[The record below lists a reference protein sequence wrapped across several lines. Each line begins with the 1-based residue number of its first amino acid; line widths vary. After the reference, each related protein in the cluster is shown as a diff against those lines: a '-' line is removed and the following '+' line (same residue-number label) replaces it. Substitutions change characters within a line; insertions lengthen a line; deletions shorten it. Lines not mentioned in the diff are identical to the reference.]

1 MNPNS
6 TLTGGNLT
14 CNLSTGRVKSFFT
27 KKGLFYLVMTMIITI
42 GMLQSS
48 FAQLTGSKF
57 IPGNYATVA
66 AAVIDLNTQGVG
78 AGGVIFE
85 VAAGHTETLTARID
99 LTATG
104 TLANPIVFRKDPAT
118 SGANPLL
125 TAYTGTALAT
135 GATMDGMWALIGSDY
150 VTIDGI
156 NLTDPNTASAT
167 TMMEYGYGLFK
178 ASATDG
184 ANNNT
189 IQNCTITLNRN
200 NNTAPTTGPAF
211 QGSNGIALLASTQV
225 AMQTSIT
232 VTAASGASSNNRF
245 YSNTIQNVN
254 AGITLSGFA
263 AATPF
268 TLADTNNDI
277 GGASGATGNTII
289 NFGGGTA
296 APNACAA
303 VFVKDQW
310 SFNVSYNTVNNN
322 NGSGVNHPTTNRGIF
337 ANASSIGASATINNN
352 NITITGGTS
361 TSAIDWAIDCEM
373 AQTGSAGNTISISNN
388 TISITKTVVSTVAF
402 TAIWLQS
409 APTTANMN
417 GNTITSYVYGGTSTS
432 TTDNNVIRS
441 GLAGVGTLNI
451 NNNTIGGVSTTA
463 ATGAQY
469 LISVTGAPVTALNI
483 NGNNIN
489 GVTLT
494 GATTKSFR
502 GIYVSTA
509 VATAAHTINNNN
521 FQNISYSGGTP
532 TGEFSLIYGIGT
544 ALTYTISGNTLT
556 GGLTIPSTGAMYLI
570 YNSQSTPNI
579 TVTNN
584 TLSGTGINR
593 TGTSGIFR
601 AYYNFG
607 SPVSGT
613 GLLSGNTC
621 SNVTLVGAS
630 TFNGF
635 EFRTGTGQ
643 IININNNTVSNIVTG
658 SGLSY
663 GIYNGYGALGSTVNN
678 NTISNFSGAGTTYA
692 IYTGSTAAI
701 GMECNNNTISNVSV
715 NGASAAAVYGIFQ
728 NVGGANVYSK
738 NKIYGLS
745 ANGIGTAFATGIH
758 IAGGT
763 TTTLRNNY
771 IGDITT
777 PIANAANALN
787 GINIAGGTTVNC
799 EYNTVYLNGS
809 SSGALFGSSAIN
821 ASTTPNLTL
830 RNNVFINNSGFT
842 GVGLT
847 VAYRRSSTTLTS
859 YVTASNQ
866 NIFYA
871 GTPSAN
877 RLIYTD
883 GTNSD
888 QTISA
893 YKLRVTPSD
902 LNTATENITFLSL
915 TGSSSN
921 FLHVDGSVASY
932 TESGASNVTGITDD
946 FDGNIRQGNV
956 GYVGTGTAPDIGAD
970 EYAGIAIAPPT
981 APVNFG
987 SNTYTINSFNVTWD
1001 DNSTT
1006 EYGFIVY
1013 RSLNI
1018 GGPYVAVGAVSSTT
1032 SAGTGTS
1039 YSLAQTGLLG
1049 NTTYYYEIVANATSN
1064 SPVLAGSA
1072 STLACGGG
1080 LSGSYLI
1087 PTAYPT
1093 IAAALTSLKSLGM
1106 TGAVTLELE
1115 SSYTGAGETYPLIVS
1130 DTIGCLNAINTLT
1143 LRPEATVA
1151 APLTITS
1158 ANTTAT
1164 IDINS
1169 ADYFTIDGRPGGV
1182 GSNKFLIV
1190 QNTSTTAAAAGNAI
1204 LIRNEASNNTVTY
1217 VDIRSANANPAA
1229 NTAVTTIGSIPG
1241 ALAIGNTA
1249 GAFGN
1254 DNNTVSNCDVH
1265 STGTNLGACIYAG
1278 NSTTAG
1284 TSANNDNNSILNNN
1298 LYDFFN
1304 AASAS
1309 AGLDIASGNNNWT
1322 INGNSVYQT
1331 ATRNYTTGTQTVR
1344 GFWITPN
1351 TGPLTSASGF
1361 TINNNFI
1368 GGAAPSCAGLPLTLL
1383 GTAAYNLFG
1392 MDISVGTGTASN
1404 VQNNVMTNWNIT
1416 GGFSTNN
1423 VYGINIANG
1432 NVNVGTVTGNVIGS
1446 TTANGAITFV
1456 STVTGGS
1463 MIALRSGAGGTI
1475 NFSNNIVSGIDLV
1488 GNATTVATGFN
1499 GIAGSGGATIIINN
1513 NTIGS
1518 TTLTNSINL
1527 VSASATSTTA
1537 TAVRGIICN
1546 SGAAVVVNTIT
1557 NNTISNINNAYSATG
1572 TQANSLVGIAV
1583 TTGASTVTG
1592 NIIRNLTSNTQ
1603 TSGSGANGAM
1613 IGINY
1618 TSTTAPTLIS
1628 GNTIHT
1634 LKLTNTGATGAVNA
1648 AGLNYS
1654 GSTVAGTSNIV
1665 EKNNIHSISIGNSA
1679 NTAGFMTGMDIGSG
1693 RVTVKNNMI
1702 RLGLTETGADVTSAC
1717 TVRGITKNTAIANIL
1732 HNSVWIGGAN
1742 VGVSAVNTFAFAR
1755 SGIAVTDTILNN
1767 IFMNARSNATTGGKH
1782 YAISLSGSATMVLN
1796 YNDYVASGTGGVF
1809 GVNAGTD
1816 YPSYSTNWIP
1826 GDANSYSNDPLFIN
1840 AAGTSVTGD
1849 LHIDPIN
1856 PTIIEGVG
1864 TSFASVS
1871 DDFDGQTR
1879 SGLTPVDVGADA
1891 GNFVSLLCNGI
1902 PTAGTAVAGNSICIS
1917 GTTTVSLTGFSNI
1930 PGITLQWKES
1940 AVSGGPYTNVASGTG
1955 ATTASYTTGTL
1966 TANNYYVCEVTCSN
1980 GGAFATSTEALVVV
1994 NNPTVASTTPG
2005 SRCGTGTVLLA
2016 ATASSGGS
2024 INWYAAST
2032 GGSPL
2037 LSPSVQV
2044 PVTGFNNDIVAN
2056 GVGSNSTLG
2065 FTYATI
2071 GVDGAGYVFID
2082 STYKYTAANALPTCY
2097 MPSTKLATSA
2107 QTSGLVHQFQD
2118 YGNAVTLNNNALS
2131 IANQSSGYVSPLPSS
2146 GTLTLTTPASYANLV
2161 VLYES
2166 VVNTSPMLVDAT
2178 VTFTDATTQV
2188 FAGNTCVNWFTVSAP
2203 AYSGMGRATP
2213 AGVIQC
2219 GTTPNMFE
2227 LNLPISV
2234 GNQAKQVQSISFNL
2248 PAVLTGTFPYNIN
2261 YFHAMAVG
2269 GQLASTP
2276 GSFTTPV
2283 ISTTTTYYAEPS
2295 STGGTQQTSS
2305 QGVPTVT
2312 TSTQNGGVI
2321 FNINVPLTINSIQ
2334 VYSSAVGTATVTLQN
2349 SALTTLFTS
2358 AAIPIVNGGLS
2369 SPQTLN
2375 LGWTIPAGSGYRIQ
2389 VSNTGN
2395 ALGYSTGVFPY
2406 PMGNGVGSVVNGA
2419 LTTGTSTLNYFV
2431 YNINTTNGCIGAR
2444 VPVVATITSPP
2455 TLTITPSGIVC
2466 NGSIQR
2472 IVVTST
2478 LSGYDSYIWSP
2489 LTNLFEDSLC
2499 TIPYS
2504 GSNQDTIYLKSAVG
2518 GNFVVSCNGTNSLP
2532 PNCANV
2538 VSSTF
2543 TVQPPTTAVVSSVP
2557 NPSCAG
2563 TNVVLTAL
2571 VASPASATVGTGTLT
2586 STGAVSPYYRTFEG
2600 AHRQYLFTQA
2610 ELAALGFSGGSFT
2623 QMNFPVTISAAPYNM
2638 DNFGVRMAN
2647 TSATALTAFQTPTF
2661 TTVYT
2666 AGSFTPVSGN
2676 NNIVFSTPFNWDGVS
2691 NVLIDMYFDND
2702 PNNTCSA
2709 GSPVCW
2715 GNTSTVQYSTTAF
2728 TSVVYNYSD
2737 NATGPRVMS
2746 SITTV
2751 TGSASTRPNII
2762 LTGNLAATPNSYS
2775 WSDGS
2780 SVVGTTNPLTV
2791 TPSVS
2796 TNYTVTAIINGC
2808 PIISAPYAQ
2817 NVIVLPATPTA
2828 SAPSTQCGYGAP
2840 AASVTSNSGL
2850 PTPFFNWYS
2859 AASGGTLLQSSTSTT
2874 FTGII
2879 SASTTFYV
2887 CELSGIC
2894 ESPRVAVVANVTSY
2908 DPIAISANLV
2918 TCVGTPNTF
2927 TVTQTGST
2935 NTYVYS
2941 WTATPLI
2948 GSGVSGTPSGSPQT
2962 FTANIPGFYNY
2973 IVTGVDASLGCTV
2986 YDTVTVNN
2994 YGGLAGTVT
3003 PTQISGCANPTG
3015 LITANVTG
3023 AGTVLN
3029 ETFTSNTLP
3038 SNMVSAGND
3047 FAITGGQMRFTSSA
3061 VSKNG
3066 GVLITNTTGLA
3077 NDDFQIDFD
3086 MITTPGSGSPA
3097 DGFSYSYGP
3106 DVVALP
3112 TGLGS
3117 TVVGTTVAPNT
3128 TNPENGSG
3136 TGLKLGFDA
3145 YLNGANT
3152 PGIYLMYNCPVWNQS
3167 PASSGVIAY
3176 ISNTSWRATTT
3187 AGANTH
3193 VTIKINALGQVSLW
3207 LNGVQVVTDAPLP
3220 GSYLASNKATWNH
3233 AFCGRTG
3240 AEYQGHFIDNLLIQY
3255 NNFYEYSI
3263 NGGGSWSTTNPIVAP
3278 GPGTYTVDARYV
3290 SVPACM
3296 TSLGAVTINAV
3307 THSTVSSLP
3316 GVCSYTGAMP
3326 LLSITPS
3333 FASATYQWESSP
3345 AGLNTWNP
3353 IGGATSATYT
3363 PAPGSITV
3371 ATDFRCVIRC
3381 GGVPIASSPST
3392 PVTVTVDAPVINST
3406 TPATRCGQG
3415 TVNLAA
3421 TGSGSVLQWYASAS
3435 GGPIIGTGSPF
3446 TTPVISATTNYWVS
3460 SSTSGGTTQVSNS
3473 GLPTVTTSTQN
3484 VGVLFDL
3491 NQQVVLNSI
3500 DVYSTAAGT
3509 VTVSLVNS
3517 SLVTLLTSAPIPVV
3531 ASNLSTPQTLY
3542 LGWSVLAGTGYRLL
3556 VNHTTNAL
3564 GYHTG
3569 TFPII
3574 LGNGVG
3580 SITNGAT
3587 STGTTTL
3594 NYYVYNMSTSVGCE
3608 SPRTQVTATVTA
3620 PPAIT
3625 VSSNVTICDGQST
3638 TLTVTS
3644 ANDPAYTYVWTPGPF
3659 TGASYGVSPTVNT
3672 TYTVTATDNT
3682 AGPNA
3687 GCSTVG
3693 SVTVTVNPNPS
3704 VPVITQNPLIV
3715 CGSSPVTL
3723 TASSTQPGVA
3733 QVGTGTGT
3741 NVAVGQSPYSGNW
3754 EGSKIQYLITAA
3766 ELNALNIYAGQL
3778 TSIAFNVTT
3787 IGVTFPMTAYTVKI
3801 GQTAASALTAY
3812 EVGLTQVYSAPG
3824 TIIPTL
3830 GWNTYNFSSGFNW
3843 NGTSNI
3849 VIEVCHNNDPV
3860 GACASCYGGT
3870 ATVQSTTTAT
3880 QTVYGQ
3886 YADNTAPANPWDLCS
3901 QISTGTVSQST
3912 NRPNMQVGY
3921 GATTNFLWS
3930 TGASTAAITV
3940 TPPSGTTNYSVVAT
3954 NVFGCTSTNN
3964 SNVTSAP
3971 IAKPVIVEND
3981 TTLCNT
3987 SQIYIHVQ
3995 DTGVYAGGYPNG
4007 TQFTWSAIGVP
4018 IIDLDSISSI
4028 NGSSYSVIVTLPNG
4042 CTSNS
4047 DTAIVLTKSVAVV
4060 DVITNASC
4068 VGGGSVSVTVTSGL
4082 ADFNY
4087 VWSTDLAQ
4095 TNIVRNVT
4103 KTSNKDTLANL
4114 AAGTYYLQV
4123 YDEAGTPASCNSG
4136 VLTYI
4141 VGGSSSIVASVTPTD
4156 ITCNGNA
4163 NGAADVTWT
4172 GGNSPFSITWSDGT
4186 FANTT
4191 PRTIALGGSYSVIV
4205 SDLSGCAD
4213 TVAFAIV
4220 EPSPVTVTFTST
4232 PESFP
4237 GALDGTV
4244 TASPAGGTGPYTFAW
4259 ADEFFAPAGS
4269 GNPLTGLAGGLYYG
4283 LVTDANACD
4292 NSATVLD
4299 DSIRVDVITSATF
4312 NVTALFEGFYDG
4324 VSGLVP
4330 ALLNSGVGLS
4340 ATECD
4345 TIYVELRDQLSP
4357 TTVLASGTAVMN
4369 TNGQAS
4375 FTFPGSVIGQNGYIA
4390 IFHRNAVQTWS
4401 DVVTFSGVTNY
4412 NFTTAAT
4419 QAFGSNQVQVA
4430 PGVWAMYSGDLSPQD
4445 EFIDILDQ
4453 GVIDNDI
4460 FNFAGGYVVSDLN
4473 GDGFVDIVDQSIVDN
4488 NIFNFIGSSHP

>member
-1 MNPNS
+1 MKKLNKNKMNPNS

-337 ANASSIGASATINNN
+337 ANASSVGASATINNN
-352 NITITGGTS
+352 NVIITGGVS

-607 SPVSGT
+607 SPLSGT

-635 EFRTGTGQ
+635 EYRTATGQ

-771 IGDITT
+771 IGDVTT

-830 RNNVFINNSGFT
+830 RNNIFINNSGFT
-842 GVGLT
+842 GAGLT

-859 YVTASNQ
+859 YVSSSNQ

-871 GTPSAN
+871 GTPGAN

-893 YKLRVTPSD
+893 YKLRVTPAD
-902 LNTATENITFLSL
+902 LNTATENVTFLST
-915 TGSSSN
+915 TGSSPN

-981 APVNFG
+981 APINFG

-1049 NTTYYYEIVANATSN
+1049 NTTYYYEIVANAASN

-1475 NFSNNIVSGIDLV
+1475 NFSNNIISGIDLV

-1499 GIAGSGGATIIINN
+1499 GIAGSGGANIIINN

-1603 TSGSGANGAM
+1603 TSGSGSNGAM

-1618 TSTTAPTLIS
+1618 TSTTAPALIS

-1654 GSTVAGTSNIV
+1654 GSSVAGTSNIV

-1679 NTAGFMTGMDIGSG
+1679 NTAGLMTGMDIGSG

-1782 YAISLSGSATMVLN
+1782 YAISLAGSATMVLN

-1816 YPSYSTNWIP
+1816 FPSYATNWVA

-1891 GNFVSLLCNGI
+1891 GNFVSLFCNGTPI
-1902 PTAGTAVAGNSICIS
+1902 GGTATAAANAICVS
-1917 GTTTVSLTGFSNI
+1917 GTKGVSLSGHSSI
-1930 PGITLQWKES
+1930 PGITLQWQES
-1940 AVSGGPYTNVASGTG
+1940 TVSGGPYTNVTGGTG
-1955 ATTASYTTGTL
+1955 ATTASFTTPTISQDM
-1966 TANNYYVCEVTCSN
+1966 YYVCVVTCSN
-1980 GGAFATSTEALVVV
+1980 GGATATSSEAFVDV
-1994 NNPTVASTTPG
+1994 NTPALSGTTPG
-2005 SRCGTGTVLLA
+2005 TRCGTGTVLLQ
-2016 ATASSGGS
+2016 ATAPVGTS
-2024 INWYAAST
+2024 INWYANPT
-2032 GGSPL
+2032 GGTPL
-2037 LSPSVQV
+2037 F
-2044 PVTGFNNDIVAN
+2044 TG
-2056 GVGSNSTLG
+2056 
-2065 FTYATI
+2065 
-2071 GVDGAGYVFID
+2071 
-2082 STYKYTAANALPTCY
+2082 
-2097 MPSTKLATSA
+2097 
-2107 QTSGLVHQFQD
+2107 
-2118 YGNAVTLNNNALS
+2118 
-2131 IANQSSGYVSPLPSS
+2131 
-2146 GTLTLTTPASYANLV
+2146 
-2161 VLYES
+2161 
-2166 VVNTSPMLVDAT
+2166 
-2178 VTFTDATTQV
+2178 
-2188 FAGNTCVNWFTVSAP
+2188 
-2203 AYSGMGRATP
+2203 
-2213 AGVIQC
+2213 
-2219 GTTPNMFE
+2219 
-2227 LNLPISV
+2227 
-2234 GNQAKQVQSISFNL
+2234 
-2248 PAVLTGTFPYNIN
+2248 
-2261 YFHAMAVG
+2261 
-2269 GQLASTP
+2269 
-2276 GSFTTPV
+2276 GSFTTPT
-2283 ISTTTTYYAEPS
+2283 ISSTTTYYAAPS
-2295 STGGTQQTSS
+2295 SGGFSAVPVPGGNTWNQYLSTGNFQTAAIASAS
-2305 QGVPTVT
+2305 MVFDVL
-2312 TSTQNGGVI
+2312 S
-2321 FNINVPLTINSIQ
+2321 PLTLNSMDI
-2334 VYSSAVGTATVTLQN
+2334 YP
-2349 SALTTLFTS
+2349 S
-2358 AAIPIVNGGLS
+2358 AAIGSPFTIEVRQSSATGTLIASYTGVTTVQNSGTPSVAQTVPVNW
-2369 SPQTLN
+2369 N
-2375 LGWTIPAGSGYRIQ
+2375 LPAGTNYVIGFSTNPNCWRVGSTTLPYPFTLAGYLNIQ
-2389 VSNTGN
+2389 GSSFGTSPGTTLIYQYFFYNFIV
-2395 ALGYSTGVFPY
+2395 STGCELP
-2406 PMGNGVGSVVNGA
+2406 
-2419 LTTGTSTLNYFV
+2419 TRT
-2431 YNINTTNGCIGAR
+2431 
-2444 VPVVATITSPP
+2444 PVVATVTAPP
-2455 TLTITPSGIVC
+2455 TLSVTTGGVVC
-2466 NGSIQR
+2466 NDSIQR

-2478 LSGYDSYIWSP
+2478 LADYDSYIWSP
-2489 LTNLFEDSLC
+2489 LSNLFEDSLC
-2499 TIPYS
+2499 TIPYT
-2504 GSNQDTIYLKSAVG
+2504 GNNQDTVYLKTAVG
-2518 GNFVVSCNGTNSLP
+2518 GNYLVTCNATNSVTG
-2532 PNCANV
+2532 CANV

-2751 TGSASTRPNII
+2751 TGSAATRPNIT
-2762 LTGNLAATPNSYS
+2762 LTGNLASTPNSYS

-2780 SVVGTTNPLTV
+2780 MVVGSTNPLTV
-2791 TPSVS
+2791 NPAVT
-2796 TNYTVTAIINGC
+2796 TNYTVTAMINGC
-2808 PIISAPYAQ
+2808 AIVSPPYSQ
-2817 NVIVLPATPTA
+2817 TVIALPATPTP
-2828 SAPSTQCGYGAP
+2828 SAPSTQCGYAVP
-2840 AASVTSNSGL
+2840 TASVTSNSGL
-2850 PTPFFNWYS
+2850 PTPFFNWYN

-2874 FTGII
+2874 YSGII
-2879 SASTTFYV
+2879 SSTTTFYV
-2887 CELSGIC
+2887 CEVSGIC
-2894 ESPRVAVVANVTSY
+2894 ESPRVAVVANVTAF

-2927 TVTQTGST
+2927 TVNQTGST
-2935 NTYVYS
+2935 NTYAYS
-2941 WTATPLI
+2941 WTATPLV
-2948 GSGVSGTPSGSPQT
+2948 GSGSTGTETGSPQA
-2962 FTANIPGFYNY
+2962 FTATAPGFYNY
-2973 IVTGVDASLGCTV
+2973 IVTGVDAGLGCTV

-2994 YGGLAGTVT
+2994 YIGLSGTASA
-3003 PTQISGCANPTG
+3003 TQISGCSNPTG
-3015 LITANVTG
+3015 LITANVSG
-3023 AGTVLN
+3023 AGTVVN
-3029 ETFTSNTLP
+3029 EDFTSGVTP
-3038 SNMVSAGND
+3038 SNMTTAGND
-3047 FAITGGQMRFTSSA
+3047 FAIAGGRMQLTSA
-3061 VSKNG
+3061 ANSKNG
-3066 GVLITNTTGLA
+3066 GVLISNPTGLA
-3077 NDDFQIDFD
+3077 NNDFQIDFD
-3086 MITTPGSGSPA
+3086 FITTTSGSSPA
-3097 DGFSYSYGP
+3097 DGLSYSYGD

-3112 TGLGS
+3112 SSTATTTG
-3117 TVVGTTVAPNT
+3117 VTTLT
-3128 TNPENGSG
+3128 PENGSG
-3136 TGLKLGFDA
+3136 TKLKLSFDA
-3145 YLNGANT
+3145 INNTGACPSVANGNVS
-3152 PGIYLMYNCPVWNQS
+3152 GVYLMYNETTLHQGANCPGVLFYS
-3167 PASSGVIAY
+3167 P
-3176 ISNTSWRATTT
+3176 NTTWRATTT
-3187 AGANTH
+3187 TGATTH
-3193 VTIKINALGQVSLW
+3193 VTITINSLGQVSMS
-3207 LNGVQVVTDAPLP
+3207 LNNVQVVTNQQLP
-3220 GSYLASNKATWNH
+3220 AAYLTADKSTWKH
-3233 AFCGRTG
+3233 AFAARTG
-3240 AEYQGHFIDNLLIQY
+3240 GLNEGHFIDNLIIQY

-3263 NGGGSWSTTNPIVAP
+3263 NGGASWSTTNPIVAP
-3278 GPGTYTVDARYV
+3278 GAGTYSVDARYV
-3290 SVPACM
+3290 SVPAC
-3296 TSLGAVTINAV
+3296 SANLGSVTINP
-3307 THSTVSSLP
+3307 TTFTSLTSLP
-3316 GVCSYTGAMP
+3316 GVCTYTGAMP
-3326 LLSITPS
+3326 VLSFTPS
-3333 FASATYQWESSP
+3333 FIGATYQWESSP
-3345 AGLNTWNP
+3345 AGMNTWNP
-3353 IGGATSATYT
+3353 IGGATSATYN
-3363 PAPGSITV
+3363 PAPGTITV
-3371 ATDFRCVIRC
+3371 ATDFRCVIMC
-3381 GGVPIASSPST
+3381 GGIPISGSPSA
-3392 PVTVTVDAPVINST
+3392 PVTVTVDAPVITGT

-3415 TVNLAA
+3415 TVSLAA
-3421 TGSGSVLQWYASAS
+3421 TGTGSVLQWYASAT
-3435 GGPIIGTGSPF
+3435 GGSIIGTGSPF
-3446 TTPVISATTNYWVS
+3446 TTPVINSTTNYWVS
-3460 SSTSGGTTQVSNS
+3460 SSTSGGTTQVSNN
-3473 GLPTVTTSTQN
+3473 GLPNVTTSTQN
-3484 VGVLFDL
+3484 VGLLFDL

-3500 DVYSTAAGT
+3500 DVYATAAGN
-3509 VTVSLVNS
+3509 VTVSILNS
-3517 SLVTLLTSAPIPVV
+3517 SLVTLYTSAPLPVI

-3542 LGWSVLAGTGYRLL
+3542 LGWTLTAGTGYRIL
-3556 VNHTTNAL
+3556 VNHTTGAL

-3569 TFPII
+3569 TFPINM
-3574 LGNGVG
+3574 GNGVG
-3580 SITNGAT
+3580 TITNGAT
-3587 STGTTTL
+3587 ATGTTTL
-3594 NYYVYNMSTSVGCE
+3594 NYFVYNVSTSVGCE

-3625 VSSNVTICDGQST
+3625 VSSNVTICNGQST
-3638 TLTVTS
+3638 TLSVTS
-3644 ANDPAYTYVWTPGPF
+3644 PNDPNYTYVWTPGAF
-3659 TGASYGVSPTVNT
+3659 TGASYVVNPTAT
-3672 TYTVTATDNT
+3672 TGYSVTATDNT

-4136 VLTYI
+4136 VLSYI

-4163 NGAADVTWT
+4163 NGAANVTWT

-4244 TASPAGGTGPYTFAW
+4244 TASPAGGTGPYSFAW
-4259 ADEFFAPAGS
+4259 ADELFVPAGT
-4269 GNPLTGLAGGLYYG
+4269 GTPLGGLAAGLYYG

-4299 DSIRVDVITSATF
+4299 DSIRVDVITNAT
-4312 NVTALFEGFYDG
+4312 LKLKLIIEGYYNG
-4324 VSGLVP
+4324 AGGMQP
-4330 ALLNSGVGLS
+4330 ALLNAGVGLS
-4340 ATECD
+4340 STEVD
-4345 TIYVELRDQLSP
+4345 TIVVELRDALSP
-4357 TTVLASGTAVMN
+4357 ATIVHSATVVIN
-4369 TNGQAS
+4369 TNDSAMI
-4375 FTFPGSVIGQNGYIA
+4375 TLPGSVIGNSYYIA
-4390 IFHRNAVQTWS
+4390 VFHRNAVQTWS
-4401 DVVTFSGVTNY
+4401 DLPVTFSGVTNY
-4412 NFTTAAT
+4412 DFTTAAT
-4419 QAFGSNQVQVA
+4419 QANGSNMIEVT
-4430 PGVWAMYSGDLSPQD
+4430 PGVFAFYSGDIAPQD
-4445 EFIDILDQ
+4445 EVVDITDQ
-4453 GVIDNDI
+4453 GYVGNDI
-4460 FNFAGGYVVSDLN
+4460 QNFAFGYVATDVS
-4473 GDGFVDIVDQSIVDN
+4473 GDGVVDITDQAIVDN
-4488 NIFNFIGSSHP
+4488 NINNFVGSIHP